1 MSVIIRNRTIR
12 PSTRNV
18 KSAYRI
24 QVTNAKPENLIIIFI
39 DHESADF
46 RVIYKCTGAFFQER
60 DSIYFKVKVINNKPT
75 ILWSGSN
82 EPELVR

>member
-12 PSTRNV
+12 PSTRDV
-18 KSAYRI
+18 KSKYRI
-24 QVTNAKPENLIIIFI
+24 QVTNAMPEDEIVIFI

-46 RVIYKCTGAFFQER
+46 RVIYKCTGVLFQER
-60 DSIYFKVKVINNKPT
+60 DSIYFKVDVANSKPT
-75 ILWSGSN
+75 ILWVGNN